1 MILFFG
7 VGMLRFFVI
16 ERSIS
21 IFYKQPVVFLPSTV
35 QTFLFWGA
43 KNAICFLVFD
53 RSNVPFLSGKYAM
66 LKINVFVSGIPF
78 FIG

>member
-43 KNAICFLVFD
+43 KNAICFLSLTGQTFL
-53 RSNVPFLSGKYAM
+53 FLSGKYAL